1 MKKAIVLTLGIAPL
15 LVFAT
20 DLDQQVP
27 LKGSDYITTDVGATY
42 IYVYNHLDKPAKLT
56 PAFDLTV
63 KGCNKSKTKCVYDT
77 VTEMGSDKPYFA
89 NESVYEIKGGVVYFS
104 SIKGGKP
111 DGTTVDIDSKPQ
123 ELFPK
128 EIILNKIDTI
138 NYSDEM
144 SDNQGTSVFT
154 KVIPEIVIN
163 GNTYK
168 NCIRM
173 DNNVNNCYK
182 NKDDSSKSC
191 HHIIDYEI
199 YCKGV
204 GLVTEN
210 IDGDTL
216 LLEKIT
222 KK

>member
-1 MKKAIVLTLGIAPL
+1 MKRELAVLAFCFLALSTAY
-15 LVFAT
+15 ANEEA
-20 DLDQQVP
+20 
-27 LKGSDYITTDVGATY
+27 LKGSDYITKDVGATY
-42 IYVYNHLDKPAKLT
+42 TYVYNRLDKPAKLT
-56 PAFDLTV
+56 AAFDLTV
-63 KGCNKSKTKCVYDT
+63 KSCNESKTKCVYET
-77 VTEMGSDKPYFA
+77 VTKMGSDKPYLA
-89 NESVYEIKGGVVYFS
+89 NESVYKIKDGVVYFS
-104 SIKGGKP
+104 SIKSGKP
-111 DGTTVDIDSKPQ
+111 DGTIENIDSKPQ

-128 EIILNKIDTI
+128 EIILNKTEII

-144 SDNQGTSVFT
+144 SDSQGTSVFT

-163 GNTYK
+163 KNTYK
-168 NCIRM
+168 DCIRM
-173 DNNVNNCYK
+173 DNNVTNCYK
-182 NKDDSSKSC
+182 NKEDNSKNC
-191 HHIIDYEI
+191 HHTIDYEI